1 MSYTALYRK
10 WRPNTFE
17 DVKGQDHIVRTLI
30 NQIETDRVGHAYLF
44 CGTRGTGKTTVA
56 KIFAKAVNCEHP
68 INGSP
73 CNECTACR
81 AIADGSSMNVI
92 EIDAASN
99 NGVDNIRQ
107 IREEVQYS
115 PSEGK
120 YKVYIIDEVHMLTQ
134 GAFNALLKTLE
145 EPPAYVIFILATTE
159 SHKIPITI
167 SSRCQKYEFRRISVE
182 TISDRL
188 MELLGR
194 EQIEAEKKAVD
205 YIAKAADGSMRD
217 ALSILDQCIAFNIGK
232 ELTYENVLD
241 TIGAVDID
249 VFARLLD
256 CVIKLDVVG
265 AIDLVDEVVWQGRE
279 LSRFVSEFTW
289 FLRNVLLV
297 KVSPEA
303 DQKLDMSAENLERLR
318 QLAAQIDTD
327 ALIRYINI
335 FSDTSANI
343 KYAVQKRIVLELAV
357 IKLCK
362 PEMETDYSALLD
374 RVRVLEQKL
383 ESGAAGLVVGG
394 DNGIGSSVS
403 EGVTASAGATVQGA
417 GAVSQELLDQICTRL
432 KQEGMQIGNAPA
444 MGGADIEAASK
455 KLSEQLKKELPEAN
469 YNELREFVEQW
480 DIIMDGYQNITKKF
494 LEKARININEAK
506 DGLYLAYVQ
515 NEDNK
520 QAIAYFEG
528 KERMAAL
535 REHIEKVTGRQVKIE
550 LKVVSKNS
558 DAAQE
563 IEANDLTKINFAI
576 QYE

>member
-1 MSYTALYRK
+1 MSYMALYRK
-10 WRPNTFE
+10 WRPDTFE
-17 DVKGQDHIVRTLI
+17 EVKGQDHVVTTLK
-30 NQIETDRVGHAYLF
+30 NQIINNRIGHAFLF
-44 CGTRGTGKTTVA
+44 CGTRGTGKTSIA
-56 KIFAKAVNCEHP
+56 KLFAKAVNCEHP

-73 CNECTACR
+73 CNECAACR

-383 ESGAAGLVVGG
+383 ESGAAGLVVAGN
-394 DNGIGSSVS
+394 NGIGSSVS

-444 MGGADIEAASK
+444 MGEADIEAASK

-515 NEDNK
+515 NENNK

>member
-10 WRPNTFE
+10 FRPDTFE
-17 DVKGQDHIVRTLI
+17 DVKGQDHIVTTLK
-30 NQIETDRVGHAYLF
+30 NQIRADRIGHAFLF

-56 KIFAKAVNCEHP
+56 KILAKAVNCEQP
-68 INGSP
+68 VDGSP
-73 CNECTACR
+73 CNECPTCR
-81 AIADGSSMNVI
+81 AIQAGTSMNVI

-383 ESGAAGLVVGG
+383 ESGAAGLVVAGN
-394 DNGIGSSVS
+394 NGIGSSVS

-444 MGGADIEAASK
+444 MGEADIEAASK

-535 REHIEKVTGRQVKIE
+535 REHIEKVTGRRVKIE

>member
-1 MSYTALYRK
+1 MSYMALYRK
-10 WRPNTFE
+10 WRPDTFE
-17 DVKGQDHIVRTLI
+17 EVKGQDHVVTTLK
-30 NQIETDRVGHAYLF
+30 NQIINNRIGHAFLF
-44 CGTRGTGKTTVA
+44 C
-56 KIFAKAVNCEHP
+56 AKAVNCEHP

-383 ESGAAGLVVGG
+383 ESGAAGLVVAGN
-394 DNGIGSSVS
+394 NGIGSSVS

-444 MGGADIEAASK
+444 MGEADIEAASK

>member
-1 MSYTALYRK
+1 MSYMALYRK
-10 WRPNTFE
+10 WRPDTFE
-17 DVKGQDHIVRTLI
+17 EVKGQDHVVTTLK
-30 NQIETDRVGHAYLF
+30 NQIINNRIGHAFLF
-44 CGTRGTGKTTVA
+44 CGTRGTGKTSIA
-56 KIFAKAVNCEHP
+56 KLFAKAVNCEHP

-249 VFARLLD
+249 VFARLLE

-383 ESGAAGLVVGG
+383 ESGAAGSVVAGN
-394 DNGIGSSVS
+394 NGIGSSVS

>member
-1 MSYTALYRK
+1 MSYMALYRK
-10 WRPNTFE
+10 WRPDTFE
-17 DVKGQDHIVRTLI
+17 EVKGQDHVVTTLK
-30 NQIETDRVGHAYLF
+30 NQIINNRIGHAFLF
-44 CGTRGTGKTTVA
+44 CGTRGTGKTSIA
-56 KIFAKAVNCEHP
+56 KLFAKAVNCEHP

-73 CNECTACR
+73 CNECAACR

-383 ESGAAGLVVGG
+383 ASGAAGSVVAGN
-394 DNGIGSSVS
+394 NGIGSSVS

-444 MGGADIEAASK
+444 MGEADIEAASK